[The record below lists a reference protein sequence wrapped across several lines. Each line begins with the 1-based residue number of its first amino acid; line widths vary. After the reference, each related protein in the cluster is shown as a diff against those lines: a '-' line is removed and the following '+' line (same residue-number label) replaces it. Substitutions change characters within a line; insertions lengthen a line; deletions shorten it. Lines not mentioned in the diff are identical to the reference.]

1 MKAKEKQ
8 IEANAVVKE
17 TANATPQIFK
27 IVYNILLFRLKY
39 KINIIW
45 ILTQITFFI

>member
-17 TANATPQIFK
+17 TASATPHIFK
-27 IVYNILLFRLKY
+27 IVYNIYYYLGSNTK
-39 KINIIW
+39 
-45 ILTQITFFI
+45 